1 MNGESETTTAFGLR
15 GTTGWF
21 VGGALG
27 GAIGAVA
34 FGIVMVLLEP
44 GVLEAAI
51 PAIYGLEPAGPLGWG
66 IHIAHGIVLGLL
78 FGLLGHALFGIVL
91 EAVFAAIVDLRD
103 RNPDTCYSGTAQPT
117 VLPTDDCLLTDR
129 PVSTRTIPP

>member
-66 IHIAHGIVLGLL
+66 STSPGIVLGCSSACSDTHCSASSSEPSSPQSSISAIGIRHLL
-78 FGLLGHALFGIVL
+78 
-91 EAVFAAIVDLRD
+91 
-103 RNPDTCYSGTAQPT
+103 
-117 VLPTDDCLLTDR
+117 
-129 PVSTRTIPP
+129 